1 MSFPIDSNL
10 KVSSCLTISIWNFQC
25 IKIILFVKTK
35 KKLIKERVV
44 LSGCNLVAK
53 ATELS
58 G

>member
-35 KKLIKERVV
+35 KLIKERVV